1 MKKSISYVLVFIVG
15 FAVCAYILNRNG
27 ISLGSSGN
35 QTLME
40 NLSTS
45 SAPAVVKK
53 GQNPIADA
61 AAAVGPAVVNVYTKS
76 MREVQNPFGDM
87 FGGGQPQQQL
97 AEGAGS
103 GVIISNDGYILTNN
117 HVVAGAQDIKV
128 KLPDGKSYTAKLIGR
143 DPRSEVAVIK
153 IEARNLPVAQLG
165 DSNSIRVGDW
175 AIAIGNP
182 LGLENT
188 VTVGV
193 ISATKRKDQAEQ
205 GPMLQDMI
213 QTDAAV
219 NPGNSGGALIDINGR
234 VIGINTMIAST
245 TGSNIGIGFAIPIN
259 SAKGI
264 AKDLIEKG
272 KVIRPFL
279 GAAFGDLTGDLGSW
293 YEQHGYKAGKGAVVA
308 QVYPGTPAEK
318 AGFMQGDVITNVD
331 NKKIDDSSDLVKA
344 IGSCKVGQT
353 VRFSIWRE
361 GKTMLLAAKLEE
373 MPQNMQ

>member
-1 MKKSISYVLVFIVG
+1 MKKFISYVLVFVVG

-27 ISLGSSGN
+27 ISFGISGN
-35 QTLME
+35 KTLME
-40 NLSTS
+40 NLSSSTS
-45 SAPAVVKK
+45 PTVVKK

-61 AAAVGPAVVNVYTKS
+61 AASVGPAVVNVYTKA

-87 FGGGQPQQQL
+87 FGGGQPQEQM

-117 HVVAGAQDIKV
+117 HVVAGAQEIKV
-128 KLPDGKSYTAKLIGR
+128 KLSDGRSFTAKLIGR
-143 DPRSEVAVIK
+143 DPRTEVAVIK
-153 IEARNLPVAQLG
+153 ISASGLPVAQLG

-264 AKDLIEKG
+264 VKDLIEKG
-272 KVIRPFL
+272 KVTRPFL
-279 GAAFGDLTGDLGSW
+279 GAAFRDLTGDLGDW
-293 YEQHGYKAGKGAVVA
+293 YQQHGYKSGKGAVVVEVH
-308 QVYPGTPAEK
+308 QGTPAER
-318 AGFMQGDVITNVD
+318 AGFVQGDVITNVD
-331 NKKIDDSSDLVKA
+331 DRKINDSSDLVKA
-344 IGSCKVGQT
+344 ISSCKVGQT

-361 GKTMLLAAKLEE
+361 SKTMLLAAKLVE
-373 MPQNMQ
+373 MPQNLQ